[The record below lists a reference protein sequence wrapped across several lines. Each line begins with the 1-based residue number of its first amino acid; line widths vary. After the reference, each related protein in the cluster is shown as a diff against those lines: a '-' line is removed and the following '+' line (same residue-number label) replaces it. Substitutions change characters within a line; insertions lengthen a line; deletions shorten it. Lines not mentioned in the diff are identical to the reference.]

1 MEKQILTVVS
11 FSQYKVKVL
20 VAQFFNTKFNV
31 LKVEHVTC
39 DGFDGEHILNE
50 QVIVNSLKKALEHI
64 ATNLGATI
72 TNVIMIVPS
81 IGMDR
86 YHEKITVFPQFSNT
100 ISNKDIM
107 LALKKAM
114 NTQVRIDKEI
124 IFVNVNAF
132 IANDTKY
139 KKMPSNLEVNSIVLD
154 LDQFV
159 TDKQLTH
166 SLAAC
171 IEKAGVGILDI
182 VLDSWALGKET
193 AALDASMKSSMIIV
207 DIDRYKTLLSLYYHG
222 RLVSSSWIDQ
232 GYGTWVNAIVQAHQ
246 LQFDVAHR
254 LLVQNV
260 DLDNPKYGTY
270 PVFLWQIKEQTYTT
284 NQAIIMECVESH
296 INKFIDEVFEVC
308 KPIFAKSTGEFILT
322 GEGSLLEGLSE
333 RVKKVTT
340 IPTKIYV
347 PETMGA
353 RDPSLSQCLGAL
365 YAYKDHLIY
374 NHQNVSC
381 VNEIEFDTMI
391 KSVKFNDT
399 QQDGTISKKVKGFFE
414 TKKD

>member
-1 MEKQILTVVS
+1 MEKQILAVVS

-39 DGFDGEHILNE
+39 DGFDGEHIINE
-50 QVIVNSLKKALEHI
+50 QLIVSSLKKAFEHI

-86 YHEKITVFPQFSNT
+86 YHEKVTVFPQFSST
-100 ISNKDIM
+100 ITNKDIM

-114 NTQVRIDKEI
+114 NSQVRQDKEI
-124 IFVNVNAF
+124 IFVNVNTF

-139 KKMPSNLEVNSIVLD
+139 KKMPSNLEANSIILD
-154 LDQFV
+154 MDQFV
-159 TDKQLTH
+159 ADKQLTY

-193 AALDASMKSSMIIV
+193 AAIDASMKSSVIIV

-222 RLVSSSWIDQ
+222 RLISSSWIDQ
-232 GYGTWVNAIVQAHQ
+232 GYGTWVNAIVEAHQ

-260 DLDNPKYGTY
+260 DLDKSKYATH
-270 PVFLWQIKEQTYTT
+270 PVFLWQVKEQTYTT
-284 NQAIIMECVESH
+284 NQANIMECVESH
-296 INKFIDEVFEVC
+296 IDKFIEEVHEVC
-308 KPIFAKSTGEFILT
+308 EPIFAKSFGEFILT
-322 GEGSLLEGLSE
+322 GEGCLLEGLSE
-333 RVKKVTT
+333 RVKKVTS

-374 NHQNVSC
+374 RHHTASC
-381 VNEIEFDTMI
+381 VNEVEFDTMI

-399 QQDGTISKKVKGFFE
+399 QDGTLSKKVKGFFE